1 VIISPLLSLIQD
13 QVASLKKNGVRAEFL
28 NSSQDY
34 ETQQRQIEQ
43 ELYNMGDHDGIKLLY
58 ITPERLSG
66 SKRMRSLLQRLYSR
80 SLISRFVVDEA
91 HCLSDWGKQNLL
103 RFV

>member
-1 VIISPLLSLIQD
+1 
-13 QVASLKKNGVRAEFL
+13 VASLKKNGVRAEFL

-43 ELYNMGDHDGIKLLY
+43 DLYNMGDHDGIKLLY
-58 ITPERLSG
+58 VTPEKLSG

-80 SLISRFVVDEA
+80 NLISRFVVDEA
-91 HCLSDWGKQNLL
+91 HCLSDWGK
-103 RFV
+103 